1 MHASARPGARGCVYR
16 SGWLAPPTPGPL
28 PSGHRTVARPEDASA
43 ELERQ
48 RQRGAVSEVELQSR
62 RVHVRGGTG
71 MLALA
76 CRGLGQTN
84 LRVIGTSRDHVLG
97 QPPANSAPLI
107 GEPPRHRR
115 NSASHAPSADL
126 IGGIPPPTRLSHA
139 DLICGIPHPT
149 RLSHDFCRGR
159 IQRNCGIPHPQK
171 GPKWLRVWK
180 ARPFFFDGS
189 AIF

>member
-1 MHASARPGARGCVYR
+1 MRVPKWLVGAAHTWSTGCSTRGGQCRARTPAPCREEPSAKWSSKAGACMC
-16 SGWLAPPTPGPL
+16 A
-28 PSGHRTVARPEDASA
+28 VARACW
-43 ELERQ
+43 RW
-48 RQRGAVSEVELQSR
+48 RVGAL
-62 RVHVRGGTG
+62 
-71 MLALA
+71 
-76 CRGLGQTN
+76 CLGQTN

-107 GEPPRHRR
+107 AEPPRHRR

>member
-1 MHASARPGARGCVYR
+1 MKKGSASSSPTCKWAVPKDHFRRCTRTLPRVLARADACAEVAGWRRPHLVHSQVGTARLLDQRRPVPSSNASAM
-16 SGWLAPPTPGPL
+16 
-28 PSGHRTVARPEDASA
+28 H
-43 ELERQ
+43 
-48 RQRGAVSEVELQSR
+48 AVSEVELQSR

-126 IGGIPPPTRLSHA
+126 IGGIPPPTRL
-139 DLICGIPHPT
+139 
-149 RLSHDFCRGR
+149 
-159 IQRNCGIPHPQK
+159 
-171 GPKWLRVWK
+171 
-180 ARPFFFDGS
+180 
-189 AIF
+189 